1 MHITIL
7 AIGSRGDIV
16 PYIALSQ
23 GLMSAGHTVRL
34 ATHQA
39 FAELVRS
46 YNIPFFALDDEPQ
59 EIFQTDVGE
68 KLLAQ
73 GSNPYRFAQRFA
85 QWLAVRTPLYMQR
98 SQEACQD
105 ADVIVVAFISLMI
118 GYTLA
123 EKYKKKLVM
132 TLLQPTLLST
142 ADLPEPTSPWLP
154 QKPPLLGKAL
164 NRLSHMMAQYYT
176 GLLFL
181 PAANAARKSLYNLP
195 PLSRSF
201 YASLPNITDLVL
213 CAYSPLL
220 VPRPADWRENIHVTG
235 FWTLKHQ
242 EAWRPESDLVA
253 FLQAGSA
260 PIYIGFGSMNPYR
273 PAETIAVVETA
284 LRQIGQRGILLVD
297 KDISPSQK
305 HSDILYLT
313 NGVAHDWL
321 FPQMQ
326 AIVHHGGAGTTAA
339 SLSAGVPTIIV
350 PSISD
355 QWFWGYQV
363 ARVGVGPRP
372 ISRKSLTTQRLV
384 ERLNTALHNQG
395 MRQRAKEM
403 GERIRNENGVEQGVK
418 FMNTLEAHDLAES

>member
-23 GLMSAGHTVRL
+23 GLMGAGHTVRL

-46 YNIPFFALDDEPQ
+46 YDIPFFALDDEPQ
-59 EIFQTDVGE
+59 EIFQTEVGE
-68 KLLAQ
+68 KILAH
-73 GSNPYRFAQRFA
+73 GSNPYRFAQQFA

-105 ADVIVVAFISLMI
+105 ADAVVVAFISLMI

-123 EKYKKKLVM
+123 KKYKKRLVM

-142 ADLPEPTSPWLP
+142 AALPEPTSPWLP
-154 QKPPLLGKAL
+154 QKPPLLGKAM
-164 NRLSHMMAQYYT
+164 NRLSHAMAQYYT

-181 PAANAARKSLYNLP
+181 PAANATRKSLYNLP

-201 YASLPNITDLVL
+201 YTTLPEIADLIL

-220 VPRPADWRENIHVTG
+220 VPRPADWSENIHVTG

-242 EAWRPESDLVA
+242 ETWQPESELVA
-253 FLQAGSA
+253 FLHAGSA
-260 PIYIGFGSMNPYR
+260 PIYIGFGSMNPYH
-273 PAETIAVVETA
+273 PTETIELVEAA
-284 LRQIGQRGILLVD
+284 LSQIGQRGILLVD
-297 KDISPSQK
+297 KNVSLFQK

-339 SLSAGVPTIIV
+339 SLSAGVPTIII

-372 ISRKSLTTQRLV
+372 ISRKDLTTQKLV
-384 ERLNTALHNQG
+384 ERLSTAIHNQE
-395 MRQRAKEM
+395 MRQKAKDM
-403 GERIRNENGVEQGVK
+403 GDRVRKEHGVEQ
-418 FMNTLEAHDLAES
+418 E